1 MPINYIPN
9 DPRAKK
15 FNRSR
20 KQTAIKNR
28 PAKDAQLT
36 FRALPGQKPYAE
48 GGLDWLAWQ
57 VRESS
62 LRALAAFEK
71 IDGPLARWPRT
82 AAAKSLP
89 VTLVRGQEANAYYS
103 GGELVFCR
111 VRRGN
116 KDHYT
121 GASADVVAHEVG
133 HALLDALRPEL
144 WDIQFIEVAAF
155 HESFGDCIALLSA
168 LADKDIRNDIV
179 AGNGLNRRNHLETW
193 GEQLAWLAGPDNVPR
208 QMLNDLQWHFPSK
221 DDEIHDFGQIFTGC
235 FYDLIRFRLA
245 AAKTR
250 SEKTL
255 WNAAQSAARL
265 LFAAAR
271 KAPVTPR
278 FFQALGRVMEI
289 ESVRDRALHAA
300 VRQAF
305 GRHGIALGSAAILS
319 PKATLAGKAGSAR
332 AQWRPSDD
340 GLDDLRNR
348 TGAGDAVP
356 LCLRPLQL
364 GGHELV
370 EATYPR
376 AIDIGRRL
384 SGALKG
390 GALKGAALKGVQ
402 AFAAEG
408 VLLGR
413 MKPATSAART
423 SSVAIL
429 TALPDAVATENEVME
444 FVAGL
449 VERKQVAAKVP
460 APRAAGAQRRTKA
473 AMAAASAAS
482 VGDEPPGTTHRVVDT
497 EDGRRVLKRL
507 RFACACRERR

>member
-1 MPINYIPN
+1 MPIHYIPN

-20 KQTAIKNR
+20 KQAAIKNR
-28 PAKDAQLT
+28 PAKDAQLI
-36 FRALPGQKPYAE
+36 FPALPAQKPYAQ
-48 GGLDWLAWQ
+48 GSLDWLTWQ
-57 VRESS
+57 IRESS

-71 IDGPLARWPRT
+71 IDGPLAAWPRT
-82 AAAKSLP
+82 VPAKSLP
-89 VTLVRGQEANAYYS
+89 VTWVRGQEANAYYS
-103 GGELVFCR
+103 GDELVFCR

-168 LADKDIRNDIV
+168 LADKDIRKDIV
-179 AGNGLNRRNHLETW
+179 AGNGLNRRNHVETW
-193 GEQLAWLAGPDNVPR
+193 GGQLAWLMGPGNLPR

-245 AAKTR
+245 GSRTR
-250 SEKTL
+250 SERTL

-289 ESVRDRALHAA
+289 ESVRDPALHAA

-305 GRHGIALGSAAILS
+305 AGHGIALGSAAILS
-319 PKATLAGKAGSAR
+319 PKATLAGKARSAR
-332 AQWRPSDD
+332 TQWRPSDD

-364 GGHELV
+364 GGHELI

-376 AIDIGRRL
+376 AIDVGRRL
-384 SGALKG
+384 SAAPKG
-390 GALKGAALKGVQ
+390 GALKGVQ

-413 MKPATSAART
+413 MKPTTSAARAH
-423 SSVAIL
+423 SVAIL

-449 VERKQVAAKVP
+449 LERNQVAAKVS
-460 APRAAGAQRRTKA
+460 APRAAGARRRPKA
-473 AMAAASAAS
+473 AVAA
-482 VGDEPPGTTHRVVDT
+482 GDATGFGDAPPGATHRVVDT

-507 RFACACRERR
+507 RFACGCREHVR